1 MRSPRSTFQLR
12 AAALATAATL
22 ALGAA
27 ACGSSSDDDS
37 SSSGGSDQEQAR
49 ATVENLYAAIK
60 DGDAGK
66 VCDQLNEDA
75 QKQLAAG
82 GLGTKSKSCDEAFQK
97 FLDEAEKAGGLNL
110 TLLAKVTS
118 VKVTG
123 DKAVAKVRFG
133 SKGRDGEI
141 PLEKVDGEWKLQAA
155 GASPSN

>member
-49 ATVENLYAAIK
+49 ATVETLNAAIK

-82 GLGTKSKSCDEAFQK
+82 GRCSTAWSRRSTAGSAGSSGSWAS
-97 FLDEAEKAGGLNL
+97 AE
-110 TLLAKVTS
+110 V
-118 VKVTG
+118 
-123 DKAVAKVRFG
+123 VR
-133 SKGRDGEI
+133 
-141 PLEKVDGEWKLQAA
+141 ATA
-155 GASPSN
+155 